1 MKFIKPEPFNGKTF
15 LDNLEAQKIKINDF
29 YDDGQGYLI
38 VNSDEKNEQVIQELL
53 NAHDGSAVPLTV
65 SDKLEMAGL
74 NLEELRVA
82 LGL

>member
-1 MKFIKPEPFNGKTF
+1 MKFTKPEPFNGKTF
-15 LDNLEAQKIKINDF
+15 SKDLSAKKIKINDF

-53 NAHDGSAVPLTV
+53 SAHDGSAVPLTV

-74 NLEELRVA
+74 DLDELRVA